1 MQPHL
6 KNDLLF
12 LLRILE
18 SSEKIILYTDEF
30 NEAMDFFDYK
40 NQMTFNACLNLLAQI
55 GEQANKL
62 STTLV
67 GRHKEPDWIKIK
79 GMRNR
84 IVHDYTGIDIYIVFE
99 TIKKYIPLLKSQI
112 VPVIRAEI
120 LAGNFDREELAIAQ
134 TSPYLRHVDFSVFGE
149 G

>member
-6 KNDLLF
+6 KNDLLY

-18 SSEKIILYTDEF
+18 SSEKIIRYTTDF
-30 NEAMDFFDYK
+30 NEAIEFFDHK
-40 NQMTFNACLNLLAQI
+40 DQMTLNACLNLLAQI

-67 GRHKEPDWIKIK
+67 EKHTQPDWIKIR

-84 IVHDYTGIDIYIVFE
+84 IVHDYTGIDLYIVFD
-99 TIKKYIPLLKSQI
+99 TIKKYIPELKSQI
-112 VPVIRAEI
+112 IPVIRAE
-120 LAGNFDREELAIAQ
+120 LQAENFDKEELEIAK
-134 TSPYLRHVDFSVFGE
+134 TSPYLRHIDFGLFY
-149 G
+149 